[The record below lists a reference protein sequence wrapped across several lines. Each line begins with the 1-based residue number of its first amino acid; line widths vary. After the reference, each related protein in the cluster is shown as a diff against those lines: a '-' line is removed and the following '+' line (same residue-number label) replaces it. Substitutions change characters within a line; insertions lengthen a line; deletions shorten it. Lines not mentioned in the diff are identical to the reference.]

1 MVLPSSW
8 KLMLP
13 TTVFRQRRVN
23 FRGVQHVAGLQI
35 FHAAARDGQVDVF
48 VHAQL
53 NAVGIAEPD
62 RLGGELFTDLQRR
75 HGFEEAEA
83 PCQQFLALGFAA
95 FVGAAAHHGGDQTHL
110 AFGRR
115 SHVL

>member
-13 TTVFRQRRVN
+13 TTRFSPAAREFQ
-23 FRGVQHVAGLQI
+23 GVQHVAGLQI

-83 PCQQFLALGFAA
+83 PVSSFLLSASRPL
-95 FVGAAAHHGGDQTHL
+95 
-110 AFGRR
+110 
-115 SHVL
+115 